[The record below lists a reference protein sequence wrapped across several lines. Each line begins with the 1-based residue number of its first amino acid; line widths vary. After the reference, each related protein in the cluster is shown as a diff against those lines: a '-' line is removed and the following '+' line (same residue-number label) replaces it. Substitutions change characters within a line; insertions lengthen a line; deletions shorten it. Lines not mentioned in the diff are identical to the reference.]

1 MDQLCIDQFNNQE
14 VNQEVPKMR
23 QYYDNAE
30 VTLVVIDNQIG
41 EIRLKELLFS
51 LEKKEDGYIET
62 SEIIHSSVP
71 ILKMVTNGYGS
82 EDKISLSLNE
92 ALRNTKERKRALPID
107 GIYSILGLLP
117 YGDKV
122 VPRYK
127 EWGKQYDKRE
137 LEEALLDVMK
147 VAVENVDEKT
157 GSSDVKGG
165 LKVECTQEVN
175 FTKNGI
181 EVLGSEYSIGDAIG
195 GISSIDG
202 GQTVEGRSEEIA
214 LNGSEETLKKIVKV
228 SVGSG
233 NIRHRIDL
241 IRLYQQN
248 KDKLNLVA
256 ADYEANIFNDN
267 EKIMENK
274 TPQGLNRNDVE
285 SLKKETEDKLRKRN
299 KVKEIV
305 INNHNLAGTLKV
317 ENFPNLAGLYFPVN
331 NLTSLE
337 CSNCPQLK
345 AVLGQQNK
353 LTNIVLNNCLNITKL
368 VGNKNN
374 LTNLNFLKDL
384 SAEKL
389 AMLNISSNKIDSSNL
404 NPFRDF
410 VNLKH
415 LGLEPL
421 KNLTQLEELD
431 LAGTDIDKEFTQDA
445 ENLFANCRDLE
456 GLIPLNSPS
465 YPDKLN
471 KVFKDLNAKTY
482 DFLKKYDEDKN
493 LDETRKTLKEVVKA
507 MLNLEKKAREI
518 HQGIFYELTEIEEA
532 KKDAQEQIKKL
543 LQKNGAEVSDLD
555 PNL

>member
-71 ILKMVTNGYGS
+71 ILKMPQAAARSTRYRTNDFREYCREFVG
-82 EDKISLSLNE
+82 KTATPV

-202 GQTVEGRSEEIA
+202 GQTVEGRS
-214 LNGSEETLKKIVKV
+214 V

-415 LGLEPL
+415 LGLGIYNHFTGSLEPL

-431 LAGTDIDKEFTQDA
+431 LAGTDIDK
-445 ENLFANCRDLE
+445 

>member
-1 MDQLCIDQFNNQE
+1 
-14 VNQEVPKMR
+14 MR

-248 KDKLNLVA
+248 KDKL
-256 ADYEANIFNDN
+256 
-267 EKIMENK
+267 ENK

-415 LGLEPL
+415 LGLEGIYNHFTGSLEPL

-431 LAGTDIDKEFTQDA
+431 LAGTDIDIGE
-445 ENLFANCRDLE
+445 E
-456 GLIPLNSPS
+456 
-465 YPDKLN
+465 
-471 KVFKDLNAKTY
+471 
-482 DFLKKYDEDKN
+482 LKKYGEAIKDRHEDDDFSLLLRN
-493 LDETRKTLKEVVKA
+493 ETRKTLKEVVKA

>member
-202 GQTVEGRSEEIA
+202 GQTVEGRS
-214 LNGSEETLKKIVKV
+214 V

-431 LAGTDIDKEFTQDA
+431 LAGTDIDK
-445 ENLFANCRDLE
+445 